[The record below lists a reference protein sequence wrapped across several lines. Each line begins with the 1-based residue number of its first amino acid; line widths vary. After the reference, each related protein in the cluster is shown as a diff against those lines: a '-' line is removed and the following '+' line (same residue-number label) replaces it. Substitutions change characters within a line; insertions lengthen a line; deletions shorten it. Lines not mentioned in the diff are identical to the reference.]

1 MLNSSEM
8 KRTKE
13 HVKRCREYQ
22 RSLREQI
29 DELDHLMD
37 DDFFKNPRRCWAL
50 LQKEHQEQYSQNGVP
65 AVHSRKL
72 LLHEGGLETSHGR
85 SQKLTGTI
93 WRLLHPDRPSR
104 ENGSRAASPVVK
116 LRRELPSKGS
126 DPLSALTPRPSPFHP
141 KCDSD
146 CAIAIESED
155 CGSVL
160 EVYPHPKRSSRRKRI
175 AI

>member
-50 LQKEHQEQYSQNGVP
+50 LQKEHQEQYSQNAEP
-65 AVHSRKL
+65 AVQSRKL
-72 LLHEGGLETSHGR
+72 LLHEGGLEPSHGR
-85 SQKLTGTI
+85 SQKLSGTI

-116 LRRELPSKGS
+116 LRPELPAKGS
-126 DPLSALTPRPSPFHP
+126 DPLSALTPRPSPQTSADFDEMG
-141 KCDSD
+141 CDESGFRIQV
-146 CAIAIESED
+146 IAMQWELGMEM
-155 CGSVL
+155 VL
-160 EVYPHPKRSSRRKRI
+160 ERL
-175 AI
+175 